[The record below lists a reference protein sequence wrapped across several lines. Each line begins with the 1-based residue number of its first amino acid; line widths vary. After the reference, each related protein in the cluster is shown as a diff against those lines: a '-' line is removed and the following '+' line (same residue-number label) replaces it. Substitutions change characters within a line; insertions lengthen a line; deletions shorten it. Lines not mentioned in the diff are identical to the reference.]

1 MAYTEYC
8 KKHKEDKTILKVF
21 LKSSNTMLHGK
32 ITDFDEDCIVLDS
45 CLINRDSIS
54 SIAVQ

>member
-8 KKHKEDKTILKVF
+8 KKCKEDKTILKVF
-21 LKSSNTMLHGK
+21 LKYNNTMLSGK
-32 ITDFDEDCIVLDS
+32 ITDFDEDCIILNS
-45 CLINRDSIS
+45 CLINRDAIS